1 MFNKIHTKNSENET
15 NSENKTLLDKV
26 KNYLHWQLL
35 LAIVIGAIGGYAYY
49 YFVGCKNG
57 TCSITSDP
65 VKTVLY
71 GMLIGLVF
79 GFKDKSKKK
88 NKNKNK
94 NDELE

>member
-1 MFNKIHTKNSENET
+1 MFDKFNLKKTESET
-15 NSENKTLLDKV
+15 NSEGKTLLDKA

-79 GFKDKSKKK
+79 GFKDKTKKKAKKK
-88 NKNKNK
+88 NIEN
-94 NDELE
+94 E